1 MILNFKDIHHNFI
14 LEFDDHAALENQFIN
29 SVKNA
34 MWRKF
39 IF

>member
-14 LEFDDHAALENQFIN
+14 LEFDDAALENQFIN